1 MSSKRDYYEVLG
13 VDRSADDDSIKRA
26 YRKMAIENHPDKN
39 PGDAAAEQRFKEAAE
54 AYAVLSDADKKP
66 RYDQYG
72 HAGVDGA
79 GGGGGAGFSSAEDI
93 FSAFGDM
100 FGGGGGGGG
109 GGGFFDQIFGGGRRG
124 RGRRGSSLK
133 VELALS
139 LEEVATGVKKTI
151 ELKRAEACG
160 KCGGSG
166 AKTGT
171 KKKTCSTCEGHGQV
185 IRAQGFFQLRQ
196 TCPTCE
202 GQGEMIESPCGAC
215 KGRGAVPKSSPVN
228 ITIPAGIQDGHAE
241 RIPGQGEPG
250 EGGAPPG
257 DLIVVLNVKEHDV
270 FTRYG
275 DDLLMQTRISF
286 RQAVTGD
293 EVHIPTITGE
303 SVAMKIPAGTQP
315 GEKLRVRNHGLPR
328 PDGYGRGN
336 LVVQI
341 QVTVPKKI
349 TSEQSELLAKFDELE
364 TGKKSKK
371 DQKKTI
377 FEKVKDIFS

>member
-1 MSSKRDYYEVLG
+1 MSQKRDYYEILG
-13 VDRSADDDSIKRA
+13 VDPAANEDAIKRA

-39 PGDAAAEQRFKEAAE
+39 PGDEAAERRFKEAAE
-54 AYAVLSDADKKP
+54 AYSILSDGEKKQ
-66 RYDQYG
+66 RYDQFG

-79 GGGGGAGFSSAEDI
+79 GGGGFASAEDI

-109 GGGFFDQIFGGGRRG
+109 GGFFDQIFGGSRRG

-133 VELALS
+133 VDLELT
-139 LEEVATGVKKTI
+139 LEEVATGVKKTLA
-151 ELKRAEACG
+151 LKRAEACG
-160 KCGGSG
+160 TCAGSG
-166 AKTGT
+166 AKPGT
-171 KKKTCSTCEGHGQV
+171 KKKTCGTCEGHGQV
-185 IRAQGFFQLRQ
+185 IRSQGFFQLRQ
-196 TCPTCE
+196 TCPTCN
-202 GQGEMIESPCGAC
+202 GQGEQIESPCGKC
-215 KGRGAVPKSSPVN
+215 KGRGTVPKDAPIN

-241 RIPGQGEPG
+241 RIQGQGEPG
-250 EGGAPPG
+250 EGGGPAG
-257 DLIVVLNVKEHDV
+257 DLVVVLHVKEHAV

-293 EVHIPTITGE
+293 EVKIPTITGK
-303 SVAMKIPAGTQP
+303 SVAMKIPASTQP

-328 PDGYGRGN
+328 ADGYGRGN
-336 LVVQI
+336 MVVQI
-341 QVTVPKKI
+341 QVTVPAKI
-349 TSEQSELLAKFDELE
+349 TSEQAELLAKFDELE
-364 TGKKSKK
+364 TGKK

>member
-1 MSSKRDYYEVLG
+1 MSQKRDYYEILG
-13 VDRSADDDSIKRA
+13 VDPAANEDAIKRA

-39 PGDAAAEQRFKEAAE
+39 PGDEAAERRFKDAAE
-54 AYAVLSDADKKP
+54 AYSVLSDGEKKQ
-66 RYDQYG
+66 RYDQFG

-79 GGGGGAGFSSAEDI
+79 GGGGGFASAEDI

-124 RGRRGSSLK
+124 HGRRGSSLK
-133 VELALS
+133 VDLELT
-139 LEEVATGVKKTI
+139 LEEVATGVKKTLA
-151 ELKRAEACG
+151 LKRAEACG
-160 KCGGSG
+160 TCAGSG
-166 AKTGT
+166 AKPGT
-171 KKKTCSTCEGHGQV
+171 KKKTCGTCEGHGQV
-185 IRAQGFFQLRQ
+185 IRSQGFFQLRQ
-196 TCPTCE
+196 TCPTCN
-202 GQGEMIESPCGAC
+202 GQGEQIESPCGKC
-215 KGRGAVPKSSPVN
+215 KGRGTVPKNAPIN

-241 RIPGQGEPG
+241 RIQGQGEPG
-250 EGGAPPG
+250 EGGGPAG
-257 DLIVVLNVKEHDV
+257 DLVVVLHVKEHAV

-293 EVHIPTITGE
+293 EVKIPTITGK
-303 SVAMKIPAGTQP
+303 SVAMKIPASTQP

-328 PDGYGRGN
+328 ADGYGRGN
-336 LVVQI
+336 MVVQI
-341 QVTVPKKI
+341 QVTVPAKI
-349 TSEQSELLAKFDELE
+349 TSEQAELLAKFDELE
-364 TGKKSKK
+364 TGKK